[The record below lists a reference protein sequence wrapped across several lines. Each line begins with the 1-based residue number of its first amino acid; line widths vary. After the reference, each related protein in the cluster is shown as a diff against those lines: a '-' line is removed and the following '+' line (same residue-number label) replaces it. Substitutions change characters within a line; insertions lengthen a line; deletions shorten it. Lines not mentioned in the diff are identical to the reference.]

1 MSLSDPLFLICIFE
15 PTARIVVAGPWRG
28 FSMQER
34 RKLTRTH
41 IFKDALI
48 VRGLSSTIKCVVRDL
63 TSSGARIEASD
74 IADLPDV
81 VDVTFDSGHTFR
93 SCRLVW
99 RSSKLLGVK
108 FI

>member
-15 PTARIVVAGPWRG
+15 QARIVDAGSWRG

-48 VRGLSSTIKCVVRDL
+48 IRGPSSTIKCVVRDL
-63 TSSGARIEASD
+63 TSNGARVEASH
-74 IADLPDV
+74 IAELPDV
-81 VDVTFDSGHTFR
+81 VDVTFDSGRTLR
-93 SCRLVW
+93 RCRLVW
-99 RSSKLLGVK
+99 RSFKRLGVK
-108 FI
+108 FL